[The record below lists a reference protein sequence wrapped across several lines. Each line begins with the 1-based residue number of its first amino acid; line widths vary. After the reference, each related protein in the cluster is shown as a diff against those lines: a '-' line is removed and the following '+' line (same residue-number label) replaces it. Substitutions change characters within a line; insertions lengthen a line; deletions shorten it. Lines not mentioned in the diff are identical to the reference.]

1 MKKFVTRNFTVGFKE
16 ADTNGFPEHLF
27 LPDLFG
33 ERDLFAERP
42 GLFITL
48 ADGARLTGTLLPE
61 SGCEMYKNDSG
72 ADILEFQKLGFT
84 DGRRTSDFSLSI
96 RHEIY
101 PDGTVFSNAF
111 LVSQTGTP
119 PDIAGF
125 EVRYVLALRSFRT
138 VRWALSCRP
147 KEIDG
152 TIIQTSAP
160 ERGLEAGED
169 RTVENGIFP
178 LAGFNCYEA
187 NGPSLYAEFFMEGD
201 NVLSKN
207 KSDNCSSVR
216 WKDGNAELTWNFQK
230 KPANSG
236 SRPWQ
241 WRNQWGFTVAAA
253 PRKRHRPPFVMY
265 HYFDNFKRY
274 PTDEA
279 LKAIADSGASVLA
292 IHENWRTDPQNG
304 GMPFDPVRMREVVDF
319 MHTRGIAVAPYI
331 RGNEESVADQD
342 CDWFRKYFKKDFDG
356 LYMDYGGPFHYV
368 APADESFHSGRIL
381 FRKHYLLSKMRR
393 DVVGKDGLILS
404 HTGPLFSA
412 LGMLDDRIDGYVS
425 GEGERGLLIRSRL
438 DHAYYSMSCVCPG
451 TMWTAAF
458 PEYSEER
465 MIPFLAATGQSPHST
480 LGVQFPS
487 SSLAHPPQPGLNDVN
502 FRPLWK
508 LWNLFRNERD
518 VFVYNDYNCRG
529 VFPVSEMVGH
539 YLMISKDA
547 KRALLIFSNFMDA
560 EAEVSTAAAWE
571 ETEFGGIS
579 GADVWLCRPD
589 GKAPGK
595 PERFQAGTSFRLRPY
610 GVAALC
616 VSRAPF
622 EFGEY
627 SHPYPVPGKGLK
639 AYMKETEEQFRARY
653 RRGSAPDWFLRV
665 AVPKNELAYEESM
678 IWDLYDNRFEL
689 GEITEKGFVSLGFIG
704 KNGFRKD
711 PTERP
716 DFVWPGEQSVWIG
729 LKEIVGPGKKKLAIF
744 STHRGELYYAGVP
757 FYSFLTA
764 SLARTPDGEASVVEF
779 RNELES
785 DRAYLHFDVEIE

>member
-1 MKKFVTRNFTVGFKE
+1 MKKYLTRNFTLAFNEKE
-16 ADTNGFPEHLF
+16 ANGFPEHLF
-27 LPDLFG
+27 LPELFG
-33 ERDLFAERP
+33 ERDLFAEKP

-48 ADGARLTGTLLPE
+48 SDGSRLTAAPHPE
-61 SGCEMYKNDSG
+61 TGIEMYENETG
-72 ADILEFQKLGFT
+72 AEILEFQRLGFT
-84 DGRRTSDFSLSI
+84 DGKNFSDLFLSI
-96 RHEIY
+96 RHEIF
-101 PDGTVFSNAF
+101 PDGTVFCNAF
-111 LVSQTGTP
+111 FTSKSGTP

-125 EVRYVLALRSFRT
+125 EVRYLLNLKAFRT
-138 VRWALSCRP
+138 VRWALTYRP

-152 TIIQTSAP
+152 TLIQTSAP
-160 ERGLEAGED
+160 ERGLEAGQD

-178 LAGFNCYEA
+178 LTGFNCYEA
-187 NGPSLYAEFFMEGD
+187 DGPSLYAEFFMEGD

-216 WKDGNAELTWNFQK
+216 WMDGNAELVWNFQK
-230 KPANSG
+230 KLASSG
-236 SRPWQ
+236 NRPWQ

-265 HYFDNFKRY
+265 HYFDNLKRY

-279 LKAIADSGASVLA
+279 LGAIADSGASVLTL
-292 IHENWRTDPQNG
+292 HENWRTDPQNG
-304 GMPFDPVRMREVVDF
+304 GMPFDPVRFREVIDF

-331 RGNEESVADQD
+331 RGNEESVTEQN
-342 CDWFRKYFKKDFDG
+342 CDWFRNYFRKDFDG

-368 APADESFHSGRIL
+368 APPDESFHAGRIL
-381 FRKHYLLSKMRR
+381 FRKHYLLSRMRR
-393 DVVGKDGLILS
+393 EVVGKDGLVLS

-412 LGMLDDRIDGYVS
+412 LGMLDGRIDGYVS

-438 DHAYYSMSCVCPG
+438 DHAYYSMSGVCPG

-458 PEYSEER
+458 PEYSEPR

-508 LWNLFRNERD
+508 LWNLFRSERD
-518 VFVYNDYNCRG
+518 LSVYNDYNCRG
-529 VFPVSEMVGH
+529 IFPASETVGH

-547 KRALLIFSNFMDA
+547 KRALLVFSNFTDA
-560 EAEVSTAAAWE
+560 EAEVSSAVEWKN
-571 ETEFGGIS
+571 TEFGELA
-579 GADVWLCRPD
+579 GAEVHLCRPD
-589 GKAPGK
+589 VETPGK
-595 PERFQAGTSFRLRPY
+595 PEKFKAGGKFLLRPY

-616 VSRAPF
+616 VSRGPF

-627 SHPYPVPGKGLK
+627 AHPYPVPGKGLK
-639 AYMKETEEQFRARY
+639 AYMKETEEQSRARY
-653 RRGSAPDWFLRV
+653 GRGSAPDWFLRV
-665 AVPKNELAYEESM
+665 FVPRIDLAYEESM
-678 IWDLYDNRFEL
+678 VWDLYDNRFEL
-689 GEITEKGFVSLGFIG
+689 GEITDKGFVRLGFLG
-704 KNGFRKD
+704 KNGFQKE

-716 DFVWPGEQSVWIG
+716 DFVWPGEQSVWIS
-729 LKEIVGPGKKKLAIF
+729 LKEIVGSGKKKLAIF

-757 FYSFLTA
+757 FYSFMTA
-764 SLARTPDGEASVVEF
+764 SLAKTPDGEASVVEF